1 MTYGRNFVDFLPVS
15 YHLPTR
21 FVPHS
26 VLLRSCFDAMERR
39 GKVGNV
45 DKVAAEKECKRKMKE
60 KRAFISFFQNNSL
73 ALRHTPHVG
82 II

>member
-1 MTYGRNFVDFLPVS
+1 MTYGRNFADFLFAS

-21 FVPHS
+21 VVPHS
-26 VLLRSCFDAMERR
+26 VLVRSCFGAMERR

-45 DKVAAEKECKRKMKE
+45 DREEAEKECKRKMKE